1 MVSATSSEDFL
12 VFDQPLQVTVYR
24 MLRDRC
30 LSDLSVTLVYCG
42 QTVGWIK
49 MPLGY
54 RTEVG
59 LGSVVLHVDP
69 APPRK
74 GAQQSPYFSAH
85 VYCGQT
91 VAHLSNW

>member
-1 MVSATSSEDFL
+1 
-12 VFDQPLQVTVYR
+12 
-24 MLRDRC
+24 MLRDLC

-59 LGSVVLHVDP
+59 LGPGVLHVDTV
-69 APPRK
+69 PPTER
-74 GAQQSPYFSAH
+74 GTAVPLLFGPCLLWPNGRPSQQ
-85 VYCGQT
+85 
-91 VAHLSNW
+91 LL